1 MTRVGVFASPDEARE
16 YKQLLNQLRAS
27 GFALQ
32 GGNKSPAVFEAPQEH
47 IFHNAYAGTVPPFG
61 VMEVTGVQISNN
73 VAVMQTTR
81 PTTSYGRNGTYLFN
95 GPRQVATT
103 IRGVGVRGIVIAAGD
118 ANTYATGDRMRVKAS
133 TFFVEKH
140 PCGHLVCVGKYE
152 LRGEDDI
159 YLCID
164 VGFPSTI
171 DFVAPGGGIAAATGT
186 TTLTMGSGTCDIW
199 DDAGTAGQISD
210 SGFTETIYNKF
221 EDAVPG
227 GARGKASLGSDGLWR
242 MEEIAVT
249 DLRLSGSSLQYKRGG
264 VWTTW
269 TTGTECP

>member
-32 GGNKSPAVFEAPQEH
+32 GGNKSAAVFEAPQEH
-47 IFHNAYAGTVPPFG
+47 IFHNAYSGTVPPFG
-61 VMEVTGVQISNN
+61 VMEVTGIQISNN

-81 PTTSYGRNGTYLFN
+81 PTTSYGRAGAYLFN

-140 PCGHLVCVGKYE
+140 PCGNLVCVGKYE

-164 VGFPSTI
+164 VGYPATI

-186 TTLTMGSGTCDIW
+186 TTITMGSASCDIW
-199 DDAGTAGQISD
+199 DDNGTAGQITD
-210 SGFTETIYNKF
+210 TTFNETIYNKF
-221 EDAVPG
+221 AEAIPAS
-227 GARGKASLGSDGLWR
+227 ARGFASLDNAGQWR
-242 MEEIAVT
+242 AVSWSCT
-249 DLRLSGSSLQYKRGG
+249 
-264 VWTTW
+264 
-269 TTGTECP
+269 